1 VLCPEYELPNPWAF
15 TGILKRIPGIPSM
28 ESPMS
33 VTRRFAPIFALALA
47 AVMLASCADDHA
59 PPTGPSA
66 PVAPIQPDPAL
77 LGDLVD
83 GVTGTLGSV
92 VNSLGLV
99 RCNVRMTHTASAEIG
114 PAGGLLRVGPH
125 LLSVPPKALT
135 QKVRISAVAPKGQ
148 YVQIQFYPQGLKF
161 ARPTLLTMSYA
172 ECSLLSPLRL
182 KIVYAD
188 DNFKILEVLPTLVSL
203 LTRTAN
209 APVDHF
215 SRYMLA
221 D

>member
-1 VLCPEYELPNPWAF
+1 
-15 TGILKRIPGIPSM
+15 
-28 ESPMS
+28 MS
-33 VTRRFAPIFALALA
+33 VTRRFAPILALALA

-66 PVAPIQPDPAL
+66 PVAIQPDPAL

-83 GVTGTLGSV
+83 GVTGTLGGV
-92 VNSLGLV
+92 VDGLGLV
-99 RCNVRMTHTASAEIG
+99 RCNVRNTHTASAEIG
-114 PAGGLLRVGPH
+114 PAGGLLKVGPH
-125 LLSVPPKALT
+125 LLSVPPKAL
-135 QKVRISAVAPKGQ
+135 KERVWISAVAPKGQ
-148 YVQIQFYPQGLKF
+148 YVQIKFEPEGLEF
-161 ARPTLLTMSYA
+161 ARPSLLTMSYA

-182 KIVYAD
+182 KIVYAN
-188 DNFKILEVLPTLVSL
+188 DNLEILEVLPTLVSL